1 MLLAILFVGIAV
13 AILIWVAMTPS
24 RPRAPYTERR

>member
-24 RPRAPYTERR
+24 PPRAPYTERR